1 MKEENRNRSDRRRL
15 KKKRR
20 CKCESSSGEKPLGRP
35 GHNRDYVL
43 TPDQIAFIVAIVLT
57 DGWLSL
63 GKNYSNP
70 SVGLQLSKKS
80 ESLIQVFVDT
90 LQDVVTA
97 KPLCR
102 MRGAP
107 GSGDKKFEQLQIRT
121 VAHPQMH
128 QFVEAFGGHGSNK
141 TVPSVSY
148 LMEVLTWQSIAVILM
163 CDGSR
168 KGGGR
173 GMEIHLQNFKGF
185 KPLGR
190 LCIVLYRK
198 FGIKAFP
205 SFYGMSSK
213 GEKQYHIQ
221 ISGFSLPVI
230 RAKVLP
236 LMLPAF
242 QYKVPVPGSRL
253 TVDVYNSPW
262 PKWYRENKNATWLE
276 DIFEV

>member
-1 MKEENRNRSDRRRL
+1 L
-15 KKKRR
+15 
-20 CKCESSSGEKPLGRP
+20 
-35 GHNRDYVL
+35 
-43 TPDQIAFIVAIVLT
+43 IVAVVLT
-57 DGWLSL
+57 DGWI
-63 GKNYSNP
+63 GFGPTYRNP
-70 SVGLQLSKKS
+70 SIGLQLCKRN
-80 ESLIQVFVDT
+80 ESLIQYFVDT
-90 LQDVVTA
+90 LKEVVTA
-97 KPLCR
+97 KPLPR
-102 MRGAP
+102 MRKAP
-107 GSGDKKFEQLQIRT
+107 GSGDKRFEQLQIRT

-128 QFVEAFGGHGSNK
+128 QFVKAFGGHGHNK

-148 LMEVLTWQSIAVILM
+148 LMQVLTWQAIAVILM

-173 GMEIHLQNFKGF
+173 GMEIHLQNFKGY

-190 LCIVLYRK
+190 LCIVLYHK

-205 SFYGMSSK
+205 SYYGFSST

-242 QYKVPVPGSRL
+242 KYKIPVPGTRF
-253 TVDVYNSPW
+253 TVDTYNSPW

-276 DIFEV
+276 DISEV